1 MKLFMRGKVIFIIVF
16 IVGMIL
22 GIIGL
27 RQGIKIRS
35 AAEITA
41 VVVGEEFETDRDSDG
56 DWITYRYPVYEY
68 SYRGETVQKR
78 ATSSGDTAIGEHV
91 TIYVGEDG
99 AMYEKRTAR
108 VLTLAGFLMAALSL
122 ALWSL
127 FQRRF
132 GIDF

>member
-1 MKLFMRGKVIFIIVF
+1 MRGRLVFIIVF
-16 IVGMIL
+16 IAGMII

-56 DWITYRYPVYEY
+56 DLTTYRYPVYEY

-78 ATSSGDTAIGEHV
+78 ATSSGDTAIGERV
-91 TIYVGEDG
+91 TVYIGEDG
-99 AMYEKRTAR
+99 TMYEKRTAR
-108 VLTLAGFLMAALSL
+108 ALTLAGFLMAALDL
-122 ALWSL
+122 AILA
-127 FQRRF
+127 FFERRN
-132 GIDF
+132 G